1 MNFTKS
7 MLNDSNSDEVLNT
20 TALGILDYSIA
31 KTIQI
36 KLAID
41 GFTLKI
47 GEITYFLV
55 DSSCNIYH

>member
-1 MNFTKS
+1 